1 MLQYKLP
8 KKFDEKLKKRF
19 ANICKFFNHINKFI
33 LLLRKGIPKIT
44 HMNTWTVGKN
54 SLPQKKGFYS
64 YLNIEDITNA
74 NFKHAKRVRKDF
86 EIKHLGEYHGLHVQS
101 NTLLLAD

>member
-33 LLLRKGIPKIT
+33 LLLRKGIPKDY
-44 HMNTWTVGKN
+44 
-54 SLPQKKGFYS
+54 PY
-64 YLNIEDITNA
+64 
-74 NFKHAKRVRKDF
+74 
-86 EIKHLGEYHGLHVQS
+86 EYMDS
-101 NTLLLAD
+101 RE

>member
-33 LLLRKGIPKIT
+33 LLLRKGIPKDYPYEYMDSREKFIT
-44 HMNTWTVGKN
+44 SEKRFLQ
-54 SLPQKKGFYS
+54 SP
-64 YLNIEDITNA
+64 
-74 NFKHAKRVRKDF
+74 KHRR
-86 EIKHLGEYHGLHVQS
+86 YY
-101 NTLLLAD
+101 